1 MVLVLV
7 VGDLHIPQRAAAMP
21 EEFTQMF
28 SPGRINIVLITGNVG
43 CREMYDY
50 FRTVAPEVYC
60 AKGEFDQW
68 SHTQLKETH
77 VITVEDL
84 KIGLVHGH
92 QVVPCGDRDSLA
104 ILQRK
109 LDVDVLVSGATH
121 HCKTF
126 EFDGHLFINPG
137 SITGAFT
144 PAHLDVTPTF
154 VLLDI
159 KEKTVT
165 SFSYVYTRREGAAG
179 GENFTIKRKVWK
191 KE

>member
-7 VGDLHIPQRAAAMP
+7 VGDLHIPQRAAAIP

-68 SHTQLKETH
+68 SHTQLKEIH

-84 KIGLVHGH
+84 KMASSMDTRWCLVVTGIHWLFCSASWMWMFSF
-92 QVVPCGDRDSLA
+92 QVPRITAKLLSLTVISLLTPA
-104 ILQRK
+104 LLQ
-109 LDVDVLVSGATH
+109 
-121 HCKTF
+121 
-126 EFDGHLFINPG
+126 GHLLPHI
-137 SITGAFT
+137 
-144 PAHLDVTPTF
+144 
-154 VLLDI
+154 
-159 KEKTVT
+159 
-165 SFSYVYTRREGAAG
+165 
-179 GENFTIKRKVWK
+179 
-191 KE
+191 